1 MTPSIYV
8 IQKSTGTLY
17 CVTKSHYEEYK
28 SWYDLYEPES
38 PVESIVL
45 ENDEVV
51 EKPEEPA
58 VAKEPLG
65 GFDVSATLTPT
76 KRPGRVK
83 KEK

>member
-17 CVTKSHYEEYK
+17 CVTKQHYEEYK
-28 SWYDLYEPES
+28 DWYTLQGQEKEPE
-38 PVESIVL
+38 VI
-45 ENDEVV
+45 
-51 EKPEEPA
+51 EKPEEPV
-58 VAKEPLG
+58 VAKDPLG

-76 KRPGRVK
+76 KRPGRIK